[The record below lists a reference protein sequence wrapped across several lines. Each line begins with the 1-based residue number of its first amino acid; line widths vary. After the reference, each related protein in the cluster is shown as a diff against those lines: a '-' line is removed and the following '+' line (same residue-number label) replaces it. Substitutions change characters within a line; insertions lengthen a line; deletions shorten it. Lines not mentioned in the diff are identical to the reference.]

1 MLYTGK
7 GDDGKTTTFAKSFGC
22 DQKISKSSAITEALG
37 CLDEVNS
44 FLGIVKINAKE
55 LRLKQSLAEDCSPE
69 HPVGQDVLGIQD
81 LRGLKQ
87 SVDCSPEQILSEL
100 GRVSE
105 RKSGRRRSELCG
117 KDFSGEKYF
126 CTKFVLGEQIVEN
139 IQQNLFIIQAELAG
153 SDMKIN
159 EEKLREC
166 EKLISDI
173 EKELPPIKTFFISG
187 GTELA
192 SLFDF
197 ARTLARRAERRVV
210 DVVDGGH
217 TLGEWTEPYLN
228 RLSSLLYALARLSN
242 HISGIIEET
251 PKYK

>member
-7 GDDGKTTTFAKSFGC
+7 GDNGKTTTFGC

-44 FLGIVKINAKE
+44 FLGIVK
-55 LRLKQSLAEDCSPE
+55 
-69 HPVGQDVLGIQD
+69 VGAQDLGFMIQD
-81 LRGLKQ
+81 LRIDQ
-87 SVDCSPEQILSEL
+87 V
-100 GRVSE
+100 
-105 RKSGRRRSELCG
+105 
-117 KDFSGEKYF
+117 
-126 CTKFVLGEQIVEN
+126 VEN

-153 SDMKIN
+153 SEKKIT
-159 EEKLREC
+159 EDKLREC
-166 EKLISDI
+166 ELLIGNI

-210 DVVDGGH
+210 GVFDDGQH
-217 TLGEWTEPYLN
+217 LGDFTVSYLN
-228 RLSSLLYALARLSN
+228 RLSSLLYALARFSN
-242 HISGIIEET
+242 HSAGIIET
-251 PKYK
+251 PPKY